1 MALLALSE
9 NSWAGAPAA
18 PADGFDKTKLTSNT
32 STPSISVVFS
42 STDRVLGPPETP
54 QTFDINDLDYS
65 GPVEGQPYQKRRPSR
80 GFLRGRR
87 PYFGL
92 LFPRGY
98 YNR

>member
-1 MALLALSE
+1 MTARTLSE
-9 NSWAGAPAA
+9 APGAPI
-18 PADGFDKTKLTSNT
+18 DGFDKTKLQPNT
-32 STPSISVVFS
+32 LTPFISVVFS
-42 STDRVLGPPETP
+42 STDRVLGSANAP
-54 QTFDINDLDYS
+54 QNFDINYLDYS
-65 GPVEGQPYQKRRPSR
+65 GPLNNQPYSRRRPSH

>member
-1 MALLALSE
+1 MALITLSE
-9 NSWAGAPAA
+9 APDA
-18 PADGFDKTKLTSNT
+18 PIAVSDTTKLVANT
-32 STPSISVVFS
+32 ATGFISTVFS
-42 STDRVLGPPETP
+42 STERVTGPGEAP
-54 QTFDINDLDYS
+54 QNFDINDLDYS
-65 GPVEGQPYQKRRPSR
+65 GPLNNQPYQRRRPQR

>member
-1 MALLALSE
+1 MANITLSE
-9 NSWAGAPAA
+9 TPGAAVS
-18 PADGFDKTKLTSNT
+18 GFDTTKLIPNT
-32 STPSISVVFS
+32 DTPVINPVYSGIARAIGSA
-42 STDRVLGPPETP
+42 DAP
-54 QTFDINDLDYS
+54 QNYQITDLDKGLS
-65 GPVEGQPYQKRRPSR
+65 PRESRRSSR

>member
-1 MALLALSE
+1 MALITLSE
-9 NSWAGAPAA
+9 APDA
-18 PADGFDKTKLTSNT
+18 PVDGFDKTKLKPNT
-32 STPSISVVFS
+32 ETGFISTFFS
-42 STDRVLGPPETP
+42 STIRVTGPKEEP
-54 QTFDINDLDYS
+54 QNFDINDLDYS
-65 GPVEGQPYQKRRPSR
+65 GPLNNQPYSKRRPSR

>member
-1 MALLALSE
+1 MALITLSE
-9 NSWAGAPAA
+9 APDA
-18 PADGFDKTKLTSNT
+18 PIDGFDETKLQPNT
-32 STPSISVVFS
+32 ATGFITPDFS
-42 STDRVLGPPETP
+42 SLDRVSGPSDAP
-54 QTFDINDLDYS
+54 QNFDINDLDYS
-65 GPVEGQPYQKRRPSR
+65 GPLSNQPYQKRRPQR

>member
-1 MALLALSE
+1 MALITLSE
-9 NSWAGAPAA
+9 APDA
-18 PADGFDKTKLTSNT
+18 PIDGFDEAKLQPNT
-32 STPSISVVFS
+32 ATPFIAAVFS
-42 STDRVLGPPETP
+42 SIDRVTAEAGTP
-54 QTFDINDLDYS
+54 NNFDINNLDYS
-65 GPVEGQPYQKRRPSR
+65 GPQNNQPYQRRRPQR

>member
-1 MALLALSE
+1 MALIALSE
-9 NSWAGAPAA
+9 APAL
-18 PADGFDKTKLTSNT
+18 PVDGFDETKLQPNT
-32 STPSISVVFS
+32 ATAFIATVFS
-42 STDRVLGPPETP
+42 SIDRVTAEAGTP
-54 QTFDINDLDYS
+54 NNFDINNLDYS
-65 GPVEGQPYQKRRPSR
+65 GPQNNQPYQKRRPQR

>member
-1 MALLALSE
+1 MALIALSE
-9 NSWAGAPAA
+9 APAL
-18 PADGFDKTKLTSNT
+18 PADGFDETKLQPNT
-32 STPSISVVFS
+32 ATAFIATVFS
-42 STDRVLGPPETP
+42 SIDRVTAEAGTP
-54 QTFDINDLDYS
+54 NNFDINNLDYS
-65 GPVEGQPYQKRRPSR
+65 GPQNNQPYQRRRPQR

>member
-1 MALLALSE
+1 MALITLSE
-9 NSWAGAPAA
+9 APDA
-18 PADGFDKTKLTSNT
+18 PIDGFDEAKLQPNT
-32 STPSISVVFS
+32 ATPFIAAVFS
-42 STDRVLGPPETP
+42 SIDRVTAEAGTP
-54 QTFDINDLDYS
+54 NNFDINNLDYS
-65 GPVEGQPYQKRRPSR
+65 GPQNNQPYQKRRPQR

>member
-1 MALLALSE
+1 MALITLSE
-9 NSWAGAPAA
+9 APDA
-18 PADGFDKTKLTSNT
+18 PIDGFDGTKLQANT
-32 STPSISVVFS
+32 ATGFISAVYS
-42 STDRVLGPPETP
+42 SLDRVTGEAGTP
-54 QTFDINDLDYS
+54 QNFDINNLDYS
-65 GPVEGQPYQKRRPSR
+65 GPLNNQPYQKRRPSR

>member
-1 MALLALSE
+1 MALITLSE
-9 NSWAGAPAA
+9 APDA
-18 PADGFDKTKLTSNT
+18 PVDGFDETKLQPNT
-32 STPSISVVFS
+32 ATGFISTEFS
-42 STDRVLGPPETP
+42 SIERVTGPADAP
-54 QTFDINDLDYS
+54 QNFDINDLDYS
-65 GPVEGQPYQKRRPSR
+65 GPLNNQPYSKRRPSR

>member
-1 MALLALSE
+1 MALITLSE
-9 NSWAGAPAA
+9 APDA
-18 PADGFDKTKLTSNT
+18 PIDGFDGTKLQANT
-32 STPSISVVFS
+32 ATGFISTVYS
-42 STDRVLGPPETP
+42 SLDRVTGEAGTP
-54 QTFDINDLDYS
+54 QNFDINNLDYS
-65 GPVEGQPYQKRRPSR
+65 GPLNNQPYQKRRPSR

>member
-1 MALLALSE
+1 MALITLSE
-9 NSWAGAPAA
+9 APDA
-18 PADGFDKTKLTSNT
+18 PIDGFDETKLQSNT
-32 STPSISVVFS
+32 ATGFISAVFS
-42 STDRVLGPPETP
+42 SLDRVTGEAGTP
-54 QTFDINDLDYS
+54 QNFDINNLDYS
-65 GPVEGQPYQKRRPSR
+65 GPLNNQPYQKRRPSR

>member
-1 MALLALSE
+1 MALITLSE
-9 NSWAGAPAA
+9 APDA
-18 PADGFDKTKLTSNT
+18 PIDGFDETKLQANT
-32 STPSISVVFS
+32 ATGFISTVFS
-42 STDRVLGPPETP
+42 SSDRVTGPANAP
-54 QTFDINDLDYS
+54 QDFDINDLDFS
-65 GPVEGQPYQKRRPSR
+65 GTAPYQKRRPSR

>member
-1 MALLALSE
+1 MALIALSE
-9 NSWAGAPAA
+9 APDA
-18 PADGFDKTKLTSNT
+18 PIDGFDETKLQPNT
-32 STPSISVVFS
+32 ATPFIATVFS
-42 STDRVLGPPETP
+42 SIDRVTAEAGTP
-54 QTFDINDLDYS
+54 NNFDINNLDYS
-65 GPVEGQPYQKRRPSR
+65 GPQNNQPYQRRRPQR

>member
-1 MALLALSE
+1 MANITLSE
-9 NSWAGAPAA
+9 TPGAVVS
-18 PADGFDKTKLTSNT
+18 GFDTTKLIATT
-32 STPSISVVFS
+32 STAVITPDFS
-42 STDRVLGPPETP
+42 SLDRVSGPPLVP
-54 QTFDINDLDYS
+54 QNFDITDLDKGAS
-65 GPVEGQPYQKRRPSR
+65 PRERRRSER

>member
-1 MALLALSE
+1 MALITLSE
-9 NSWAGAPAA
+9 APDA
-18 PADGFDKTKLTSNT
+18 PVDGFDETKLLPNT

-42 STDRVLGPPETP
+42 STDRVLGPANAP
-54 QTFDINDLDYS
+54 QDFDINDLDYS
-65 GPVEGQPYQKRRPSR
+65 GPLNNQPYRKRRPQR

>member
-1 MALLALSE
+1 MALIALSE
-9 NSWAGAPAA
+9 APAA
-18 PADGFDKTKLTSNT
+18 PTDGFDETKLQPNT
-32 STPSISVVFS
+32 ATGFIATVYSSI
-42 STDRVLGPPETP
+42 DRVTAEAGTP
-54 QTFDINDLDYS
+54 QTFNINNLDYS
-65 GPVEGQPYQKRRPSR
+65 GPQNNQPYQKRRPQR

>member
-1 MALLALSE
+1 MANITLSE
-9 NSWAGAPAA
+9 TPGSPIS
-18 PADGFDKTKLTSNT
+18 GFDKTKLIPNT
-32 STPSISVVFS
+32 STAFITPEYSGTAKAI
-42 STDRVLGPPETP
+42 GPADAPNNYN
-54 QTFDINDLDYS
+54 IGDLDTIGAGDRKS
-65 GPVEGQPYQKRRPSR
+65 ER

>member
-1 MALLALSE
+1 MALIALSE
-9 NSWAGAPAA
+9 APAA
-18 PADGFDKTKLTSNT
+18 PIDGFDETKLQPNT
-32 STPSISVVFS
+32 ATAFIATVFS
-42 STDRVLGPPETP
+42 SIDRVTAEAGTP
-54 QTFDINDLDYS
+54 NNFDINNLDYS
-65 GPVEGQPYQKRRPSR
+65 GPQNNQPYQKRRPQR

>member
-1 MALLALSE
+1 MALITLSE
-9 NSWAGAPAA
+9 APDA
-18 PADGFDKTKLTSNT
+18 PIDGFDETKLQPNT
-32 STPSISVVFS
+32 ATPFIATVFS
-42 STDRVLGPPETP
+42 SIDRVTAEAGTP
-54 QTFDINDLDYS
+54 NNFDINNLDYS
-65 GPVEGQPYQKRRPSR
+65 GPQNNQPYQRRRPQR

>member
-1 MALLALSE
+1 MANITLSE
-9 NSWAGAPAA
+9 TPGAAVSGFDPTKLIATTA
-18 PADGFDKTKLTSNT
+18 TAVITPVFSGIARAIGPADA
-32 STPSISVVFS
+32 
-42 STDRVLGPPETP
+42 P
-54 QTFDINDLDYS
+54 QNYDITDLDKGS
-65 GPVEGQPYQKRRPSR
+65 SPRESRRSSR

>member
-1 MALLALSE
+1 MALITLSE
-9 NSWAGAPAA
+9 TPALPVA
-18 PADGFDKTKLTSNT
+18 VSDTTKLVANT
-32 STPSISVVFS
+32 ATGFIATEFS
-42 STDRVLGPPETP
+42 SLARVTGPGEAP
-54 QTFDINDLDYS
+54 QNFDINDLDYS
-65 GPVEGQPYQKRRPSR
+65 GPLNNQPYQKRRPQR